1 MILQKKKSMTKNGG
15 TLCADDEENG
25 MIGLYRAILSVD
37 DFKPIGYM
45 IIECKNSYFSEKLQ
59 SVPSTYKNRFY
70 LLNNDMDIIV
80 SSEKNMYGNSFPL
93 ETRDF
98 KNVKIVKD
106 PSTGENSYFTYQ
118 YVNNGWLLVSTI
130 NVGQL
135 WKNIGIALVSVLI
148 NVWHLCF
155 GSLIIMI

>member
-1 MILQKKKSMTKNGG
+1 M
-15 TLCADDEENG
+15 C
-25 MIGLYRAILSVD
+25 
-37 DFKPIGYM
+37 
-45 IIECKNSYFSEKLQ
+45 
-59 SVPSTYKNRFY
+59 
-70 LLNNDMDIIV
+70 
-80 SSEKNMYGNSFPL
+80 GNSFPL

-135 WKNIGIALVSVLI
+135 WKSIGIALVSVLI
-148 NVWHLCF
+148 TF
-155 GSLIIMI
+155 GIVLLVSLIIMRLCCQSYGKTDKETGR